1 MRSTVAAT
9 IAIVLAIAA
18 TTASAGVVV
27 TQDVVFT
34 DQAGKEHKSEMTV
47 MLQGNKERI
56 VTADRVIV
64 TDLDLGRMFSL
75 LPKSKDYGEI
85 PFPPLGPI
93 VAVLGRQGWFVNYDK
108 ATGTGKVAGYD
119 CQNYTGTWTSGRE
132 KVEGKECVANA
143 AAGAKEFVAFR
154 KAMADRLKSTPLKFN
169 GDIPDGIPVSST
181 FTSSIIPTKIPPG
194 FPPDQVAKIKEEQ
207 AKLKPEVRSAKVTK
221 IEVKDLEPALFVVPM
236 EFRNL
241 LPPKPLAPG
250 SIPKSAGA
258 GTAQPG
264 AKASPAA
271 H

>member
-27 TQDVVFT
+27 SQEVTFI
-34 DQAGKEHKSEMTV
+34 DQAGQVHKSEMTV

-56 VTADRVIV
+56 ITPDRVIV
-64 TDLDLGRMFSL
+64 TDLDLGRMFAL
-75 LPKSKDYGEI
+75 VPKDKKYGEI

-108 ATGTGKVAGYD
+108 AAGTGKVAGYD
-119 CQNYTGTWTSGRE
+119 CQNYAGTWISARE
-132 KVEGKECVANA
+132 KVEAKECVANA

-154 KAMADRLKSTPLKFN
+154 KAMADKLKSTPLKFN
-169 GDIPDGIPVSST
+169 GEIPDGIPVSST
-181 FTSSIIPTKIPPG
+181 FTASLIPTRIPPG
-194 FPPDQVAKIKEEQ
+194 FPPDQVAKIKEEE
-207 AKLKPEVRSAKVTK
+207 AKRKPEIRSAKVTK
-221 IEVKDLEPALFVVPM
+221 IEVKDLEPALFVVPS
-236 EFRNL
+236 EFRNM
-241 LPPKPLAPG
+241 LPSRPLVPG